1 MSWEMKNRCGRSELT
16 SQLYRIERERR
27 DDVRMHDTMAQQFKA
42 RRSVLNFYLDKTGKG
57 RLEAQSSV
65 CYEDIH
71 DMLFTD
77 GELDVDKILCLHLL
91 TAHRAE
97 TLTPP
102 ARSRRPIS
110 FLSKDQSPLEKLI
123 ERSRK
128 RRVTNRCPK
137 LSPTYVLDVNNEQKE
152 VITDGRL
159 AERTIINDKIML
171 LIQTVLEALQVS
183 NPEKMKDLQTKAQDG
198 DVLMG
203 IAQKPEMQDFLQILR
218 KQLIVSSCECFHLTQ
233 PFKAATVPLQVAP
246 SALSLKSL
254 VNYIR
259 GNVLQNPSQS
269 TWGDMYDREV
279 GSKEEMISSYFY
291 EKSYN
296 SIDGFSSRS
305 RPEARAEET
314 EASDIGN
321 LTRRTLDLDDPKTSR
336 ATVLSADDTS
346 SGPKRR
352 KLPVT
357 SLEQVDDDN
366 IAKIGV
372 DRLAVIVDLHMRK
385 LNSEEKRPS
394 NIQKSPSLRV
404 YKSMARGR
412 VGSKASNDS
421 VELNVYD
428 LAKIS
433 QEIRQKETQQKFER
447 FLKDAH

>member
-218 KQLIVSSCECFHLTQ
+218 KQLIVSS
-233 PFKAATVPLQVAP
+233 
-246 SALSLKSL
+246 
-254 VNYIR
+254 
-259 GNVLQNPSQS
+259 
-269 TWGDMYDREV
+269 
-279 GSKEEMISSYFY
+279 
-291 EKSYN
+291 
-296 SIDGFSSRS
+296 
-305 RPEARAEET
+305 
-314 EASDIGN
+314 
-321 LTRRTLDLDDPKTSR
+321 RRTLDLDDPKTSR